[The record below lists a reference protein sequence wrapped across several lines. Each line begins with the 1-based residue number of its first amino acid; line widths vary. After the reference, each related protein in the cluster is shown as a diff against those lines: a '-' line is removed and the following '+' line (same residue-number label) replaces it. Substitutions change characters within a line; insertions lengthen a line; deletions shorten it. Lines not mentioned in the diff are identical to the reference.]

1 MGADM
6 SRNKNLAGQSVKQG
20 GYTVTYDEN
29 GYATKSV
36 KDGGKSA
43 TSSSKT
49 THANDSAAHQKA
61 YQAAQSGDWDA
72 VGNAVNEIAMSGG
85 TNSNGNYDMGAAN
98 SYMQELQDEFGYN
111 ARDYYNKKYDDA
123 YGAGSSDVYDATNG
137 AVKTAAQWAE
147 QTGGKPLPS
156 NSASRNPGT
165 TQENAGVSNA
175 YDQSGMRDYLNQ
187 WYQSAQQQQQSAI
200 DYATNQGI
208 LDLRRA
214 QQDAEAQ
221 FQTQRNQIAIDE
233 AKAKDNQ
240 ALYAEAR
247 GDKGGIGA
255 AQYDAIMNTAAQNR
269 LQVNSAQTKLAT
281 DTSRQI
287 ADLRAQGEYEKA
299 DALLTLSQ
307 QYLSQLMSLEQWAAE
322 YNLSVA
328 QFNASLQQW
337 QAEYELKVADLLG
350 SYNGQK
356 TLSAKQF
363 EFNQQQ
369 YADEQQAAQE
379 KKLASAGEIL
389 LAAGILPSASQLA
402 AMGMTETEAQSY
414 LTAQK
419 VAAAAKGKSGSGST
433 GSGGG
438 TTTSMDYDGL
448 FKAAR
453 DSGNPQSFIAN
464 NYKKYGFKSQ
474 TGLYNEYK
482 TAVETPVKNSME
494 MQADHYRAFTQ
505 SIAAQL
511 SGGQVNAA
519 LGNINSRW
527 SELSAA
533 QKQGIQDLL
542 LKYGIQYNPGD

>member
-165 TQENAGVSNA
+165 TQANAGVSNA

-287 ADLRAQGEYEKA
+287 ADLRAKGEYEKA

-328 QFNASLQQW
+328 QFNASLKQW
-337 QAEYELKVADLLG
+337 QAEFDLKVADLLG
-350 SYNGQK
+350 SYNGQQ

-369 YADEQQAAQE
+369 YQDSLKADQE

-389 LAAGILPSASQLA
+389 LAAGIPPSPSQLA
-402 AMGMTETEAQSY
+402 AMGMTRDEADAY
-414 LTAQK
+414 ILAQK
-419 VAAAAKGKSGSGST
+419 VAAAAKAKSGSP

-482 TAVETPVKNSME
+482 AAMETPVKSNME

-542 LKYGIQYNPGD
+542 LKYGVQYNPGD

>member
-85 TNSNGNYDMGAAN
+85 TNSDGSYDMRDAN
-98 SYMQELQDEFGYN
+98 SYMQELQNEFGYN
-111 ARDYYNKKYDDA
+111 ARDYYNKKYDDT

-165 TQENAGVSNA
+165 TQANDGISGGYNP
-175 YDQSGMRDYLNQ
+175 SGMRGYLDQ

-350 SYNGQK
+350 SYNGQQ

-414 LTAQK
+414 ITAQK
-419 VAAAAKGKSGSGST
+419 VAAAAKGKSGRGST

-482 TAVETPVKNSME
+482 TAVETPVKSNME
-494 MQADHYRAFTQ
+494 MQADHYRAFAQ
-505 SIAAQL
+505 SISAQL
-511 SGGQVNAA
+511 SAGQVNAA

>member
-6 SRNKNLAGQSVKQG
+6 SRNKDLAGKSVKQG
-20 GYTVTYDEN
+20 GYTVTYDKN

-111 ARDYYNKKYDDA
+111 ARDYYNKKYDDT

-165 TQENAGVSNA
+165 TQANDGSSVG
-175 YDQSGMRDYLNQ
+175 YDPSGMGGYLNQ

-287 ADLRAQGEYEKA
+287 ADLRAQGAYEKA

-350 SYNGQK
+350 SYKGQQ
-356 TLSAKQF
+356 TMSAKQF
-363 EFNQQQ
+363 AFNQQQ
-369 YADEQQAAQE
+369 YADSLKSAQDE
-379 KKLASAGEIL
+379 KLASAGEIL
-389 LAAGILPSASQLA
+389 LAAGILPSASQLS

-414 LTAQK
+414 ITAQK
-419 VAAAAKGKSGSGST
+419 VAAAAKAKSSST
-433 GSGGG
+433 GSGGS
-438 TTTSMDYDGL
+438 TSKTADIDGL
-448 FKAAR
+448 FSAAMDQPESTR
-453 DSGNPQSFIAN
+453 WTWVKN
-464 NYKKYGFKSQ
+464 NYKKYGLTSQPDKSDFEAFASEN
-474 TGLYNEYK
+474 TYDPDAVSSTAKAWYTDLYKYYSSQQDRLNAIEKEYK
-482 TAVETPVKNSME
+482 N
-494 MQADHYRAFTQ
+494 
-505 SIAAQL
+505 
-511 SGGQVNAA
+511 GQGWMTKDDYLYLLDK
-519 LGNINSRW
+519 LG
-527 SELSAA
+527 LM
-533 QKQGIQDLL
+533 
-542 LKYGIQYNPGD
+542 